1 MTLTEKRSA
10 LRSLDELAR
19 RRVSVEQHR
28 RNQLVVEL
36 NTMSEFAQ
44 SAAEEKAPGFK
55 GRLAKL
61 TAELALLAEGT

>member
-1 MTLTEKRSA
+1 
-10 LRSLDELAR
+10 LDQLAR

-44 SAAEEKAPGFK
+44 SAAEEKAPGFRSK
-55 GRLAKL
+55 LEKL
-61 TAELALLAEGT
+61 TAELALLAEGM